1 VHRRGHVFAVVTAFC
16 LLLGGGWVLV
26 AALQADSTTSSARVG
41 VPERERSQPGGRAPV
56 AVRGDLLVRAVDPYP
71 RQNGHVE
78 RARLGA
84 HPRTAPVGRLACQR
98 MHMAGGHGL
107 CLAAGR
113 SGIEYRVLFFDR
125 DFRVRH
131 ELPLDGLPSRV
142 RVSRSGRYGAYTS
155 FVTGDSYAA
164 GDQFSTRTVI
174 LEMRSGRQ
182 LAELEQF
189 EVLRDGRRIDSPD
202 FNFWGVTFASG
213 DDRFYAT
220 LATGGERYLV
230 RGSLRARRV
239 ELLRENVECPSLS
252 PDGTRLA
259 YKRSVGGPE
268 DWRLH
273 VLDLRTMRDVP
284 LAERR
289 SIDDQV
295 EWLNDRTV
303 VYGDGRDVWAARAD
317 GRGRPRRVLLR
328 ADSPAR
334 LGPEAQ
340 IRTTSEVRRRPAR

>member
-1 VHRRGHVFAVVTAFC
+1 MRSRREPEDTRVPARG
-16 LLLGGGWVLV
+16 
-26 AALQADSTTSSARVG
+26 RVG
-41 VPERERSQPGGRAPV
+41 DRGRA
-56 AVRGDLLVRAVDPYP
+56 
-71 RQNGHVE
+71 
-78 RARLGA
+78 
-84 HPRTAPVGRLACQR
+84 
-98 MHMAGGHGL
+98 
-107 CLAAGR
+107 
-113 SGIEYRVLFFDR
+113 
-125 DFRVRH
+125 
-131 ELPLDGLPSRV
+131 
-142 RVSRSGRYGAYTS
+142 
-155 FVTGDSYAA
+155 
-164 GDQFSTRTVI
+164 
-174 LEMRSGRQ
+174 
-182 LAELEQF
+182 
-189 EVLRDGRRIDSPD
+189 RDGRRIDSPD

-259 YKRSVGGPE
+259 YKRRVGGPE

-273 VLDLRTMRDVP
+273 VLDLRTMRHVP

-328 ADSPAR
+328 ADSPVR
-334 LGPEAQ
+334 LESSGADG
-340 IRTTSEVRRRPAR
+340 